1 MKKICAV
8 LLFGLVFSVLVFAAD
23 TYTVQS
29 VAGKV
34 EREVSPG
41 RWEAITAGMTLSG
54 ATVVNTGINS
64 VLVLKT
70 GSQSVTVPAMKKG
83 PLETLATAGG
93 SAGIRIGGR
102 VSGSNTSV
110 SARGTVSTS
119 TASTRASEAVSDLE
133 WAE

>member
-1 MKKICAV
+1 MKKFFGL
-8 LLFGLVFSVLVFAAD
+8 LLFGLVFSVMVFAAD

-41 RWEAITAGMTLSG
+41 KWEAVTAGATLTG
-54 ATVVNTGINS
+54 ATVINTGINS
-64 VLVLKT
+64 VLVIKN

-83 PLETLATAGG
+83 TIETLASAGG
-93 SAGIRIGGR
+93 GAGIRIGGK
-102 VSGSNTSV
+102 VSGSDTAV
-110 SARGTVSTS
+110 SARGTISTS
-119 TASTRASEAVSDLE
+119 TASTRASDAAEDLE